1 MYQPTIDS
9 HLPTR
14 QLHVQVSRSGWAP
27 NASLDSLA
35 ALGAH
40 VLAARTRPSLF
51 GRFLAAINR
60 RSSGAQ
66 STRPTRVAAR

>member
-14 QLHVQVSRSGWAP
+14 QLHVQVPLGESTAP
-27 NASLDSLA
+27 DTSLA

-40 VLAARTRPSLF
+40 VRAAQPKPSLF
-51 GRFLAAINR
+51 SLFLAAINR
-60 RSSGAQ
+60 RSRSGAH
-66 STRPTRVAAR
+66 STSPTRVAPR